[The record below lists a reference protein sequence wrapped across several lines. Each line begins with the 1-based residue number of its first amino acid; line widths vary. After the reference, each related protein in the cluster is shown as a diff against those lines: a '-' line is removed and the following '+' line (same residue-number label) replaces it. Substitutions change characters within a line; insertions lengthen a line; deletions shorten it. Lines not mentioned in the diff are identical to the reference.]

1 MSEQA
6 EAESCS
12 MPSSL
17 AALDPVLRALE
28 SLLIRLAP
36 VRLAVSG
43 GVDSMTLAILAGRV
57 LGPRATMIHA
67 VSPAVPS
74 EATDRVRRVSMCE
87 RWNLQLVDAGE
98 FSDESYLSNPYD
110 RCFYCKSNLYRSIM
124 ALARGTIL
132 SGTNLDD
139 LGDYRPGLQAAS
151 DHGVQHP
158 FVVCKADKKTV
169 RALCHYLGYP
179 EIAQLPASPCLAS
192 RVETGIRI
200 KAGALSFVHQVE
212 REISEAV
219 QPSIVRCR
227 IRPDSVVVELD
238 AVTFGA
244 VPDGERTIWERR
256 IANLARENGLPTTV
270 RFEPYR
276 RGSAF
281 VQSP

>member
-1 MSEQA
+1 M
-6 EAESCS
+6 
-12 MPSSL
+12 
-17 AALDPVLRALE
+17 
-28 SLLIRLAP
+28 
-36 VRLAVSG
+36 
-43 GVDSMTLAILAGRV
+43 
-57 LGPRATMIHA
+57 
-67 VSPAVPS
+67 
-74 EATDRVRRVSMCE
+74 
-87 RWNLQLVDAGE
+87 
-98 FSDESYLSNPYD
+98 
-110 RCFYCKSNLYRSIM
+110 
-124 ALARGTIL
+124 
-132 SGTNLDD
+132 
-139 LGDYRPGLQAAS
+139 
-151 DHGVQHP
+151 
-158 FVVCKADKKTV
+158 VCKADKKTV

-256 IANLARENGLPTTV
+256 IGDLARENGLPTTV